1 MKVSVNVLRSNK
13 NAGIVFMSETTSAT
27 ALHAHVTANVKSFTG
42 ETNMESE
49 NVFGSLA
56 VFLFALIAGLA
67 CALVATA
74 L

>member
-1 MKVSVNVLRSNK
+1 
-13 NAGIVFMSETTSAT
+13 
-27 ALHAHVTANVKSFTG
+27 
-42 ETNMESE
+42 MESE